1 MGGKSSTS
9 TSTSSSTNVQ
19 ELNLQDTGGFT
30 AADNKNTSIT
40 YVNTDSGATSAAL
53 KANTAATKAAL
64 YANADVSREA
74 IAGNTDVS
82 LAAINLGSNAL
93 ASGNQVANHGLD
105 AASAA
110 YESGLTFG
118 TDAIQTVKQLA
129 QEFSTQNETL
139 TASALN
145 GYQSIAEQNSAS
157 DATQIQKIAI
167 YVIVAAVAIVVLPK
181 MMK

>member
-1 MGGKSSTS
+1 MGGKTRTS
-9 TSTSSSTNVQ
+9 TATSSNTNVQ

-30 AADNKNTSIT
+30 AADNKNTSIS

-53 KANTAATKAAL
+53 KANTDVATAAIL
-64 YANADVSREA
+64 S
-74 IAGNTDVS
+74 NTDVS
-82 LAAINLGSNAL
+82 HAAINLGSQAL
-93 ASGNQVANHGLD
+93 DSGTAVANHGLD

-118 TDAIQTVKQLA
+118 TDAIQTVQQLA
-129 QEFSTQNETL
+129 HDFSTQNEQL
-139 TASALN
+139 TASALG
-145 GYQSIAEQNSAS
+145 GYQSIAQQNSAS